1 MNNFDYARV
10 SDVAEAVKLKA
21 ETPDAKFIAGGT
33 NLIDLMKYH
42 VEQPR
47 RLIDISRLPLNVVW
61 VFSRKCLP
69 PMSRMCMDW
78 IFNTG
83 LAYTWVK
90 SIEGTTTS
98 MVRA

>member
-47 RLIDISRLPLNVVW
+47 RLIDISRLPLNVV
-61 VFSRKCLP
+61 
-69 PMSRMCMDW
+69 
-78 IFNTG
+78 
-83 LAYTWVK
+83 
-90 SIEGTTTS
+90 EE
-98 MVRA
+98 